1 MKHILN
7 KSIDWQPKTQPL
19 LTLTGL
25 ATKKKIILR
34 NDNNEPLGIVSDSYR
49 LFTNRELEKLCKGVE
64 KIGPN
69 KIEGYQEFRNGKLML
84 GFLSNHSKNYKING
98 CSLKE
103 YIVIGNSFDGTSSIT
118 LGTSHELCRCE
129 NQFSSIESLHRMSLL
144 YYLSNI

>member
-49 LFTNRELEKLCKGVE
+49 LFTKRELEKLCNGVE
-64 KIGPN
+64 KIRPC
-69 KIEGYQEFRNGKLML
+69 KIEGDQEYRNGKFML
-84 GFLSNHSKNYKING
+84 GTAH
-98 CSLKE
+98 
-103 YIVIGNSFDGTSSIT
+103 D
-118 LGTSHELCRCE
+118 LCRCE